1 MFSILV
7 IEDSQIVAT
16 LYSSFLDKQG
26 FDVETVSFMNEA
38 LRVLEDRHVDLILC
52 DTSIKTSDG
61 IVTIEAIR
69 SGDENIAIIALSEH
83 DDFRTK
89 QRAFNAGADDFMVK
103 PIDLNE
109 LLLRIGALLRRA
121 RMASKQR
128 IVIGNAVLDSTSLT
142 VVDGPSSTVLPPK
155 EFMVLFKLCT
165 SPGRIFTRREI
176 MDDVWGIHVKSNERT
191 VDVHVKRLRERFERS
206 KSFKIE
212 TVRGIGYKATERK

>member
-38 LRVLEDRHVDLILC
+38 LQVLEDRHVDLILC